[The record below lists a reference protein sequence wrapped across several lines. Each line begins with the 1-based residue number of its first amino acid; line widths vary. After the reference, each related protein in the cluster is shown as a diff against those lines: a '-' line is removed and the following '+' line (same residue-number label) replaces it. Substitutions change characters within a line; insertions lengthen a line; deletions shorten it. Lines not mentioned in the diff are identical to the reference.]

1 MRPAVVVPVF
11 HNEKTILRCLE
22 SIRSVADEESIELH
36 VVFDGIHDGS
46 LVLVRQWEP
55 GPCVDMTIHTQ
66 PHAGIAAARN
76 RGLAAVESPQVT
88 FLDAD
93 DEVTHARFDM
103 GSHLMTPHFG
113 LQEVRSEGVKGLPR
127 GTRPGTSPYLMSLVA
142 PVEDLRA
149 VGGFSSRFTHGDDLD
164 LMVRLQEQQ
173 GSPVKLVSVTYVIR
187 HIHGDNASW
196 NTGAVTGDYVS
207 AVRHHLI
214 RMREGAG
221 EQRSP

>member
-1 MRPAVVVPVF
+1 MRTAVVVPVF
-11 HNEKTILRCLE
+11 RNEKTILRCLE
-22 SIRSVADEESIELH
+22 SVRSVANEETIELH

-46 LVLVRQWEP
+46 LALVRQWEP
-55 GPCVDMTIHTQ
+55 GPCVDMTLHNQ

-93 DEVTHARFDM
+93 DEVTRARFEV
-103 GSHLMTPHFG
+103 SPHLMTPHFG
-113 LQEVRSEGVKGLPR
+113 LQEVRSVGVQSLPP
-127 GTRPGTSPYLMSLVA
+127 GTQPGTSPYLMSLVA
-142 PVEDLRA
+142 PVENLRA

-173 GSPVKLVSVTYVIR
+173 GSPVMLVSETYVIR
-187 HIHGDNASW
+187 HIHDENASW

-207 AVRHHLI
+207 AVRQHLI
-214 RMREGAG
+214 RMREGSV
-221 EQRSP
+221 EQR